1 VDVFDFKM
9 TGSVAPFDAK
19 TKGVARTAEFVA
31 QGNSLPESRQV
42 RAGPESP
49 QNTNAVTQPNT
60 EQLRNL
66 VDQVNKALSVNS
78 SNLKFTIADGTNI
91 NVVRIED
98 SETGE
103 LIRQIPSETMLAIA
117 RAFDEITQ
125 GAIIRERV

>member
-9 TGSVAPFDAK
+9 TGSVAPFNAK
-19 TKGVARTAEFVA
+19 IKGVARTAEFVA
-31 QGNSLPESRQV
+31 QGNSLPESGQV
-42 RAGPESP
+42 RAGQENPK
-49 QNTNAVTQPNT
+49 NTNPQPDA
-60 EQLRNL
+60 EQLRSL

-117 RAFDEITQ
+117 RAFDQITQ
-125 GAIIRERV
+125 GAIIKERV

>member
-1 VDVFDFKM
+1 MDVFDFKT

-19 TKGVARTAEFVA
+19 LKGVARTAEFVA

-42 RAGPESP
+42 RAGPENP
-49 QNTNAVTQPNT
+49 QGTSEVTQPDT

-66 VDQVNKALSVNS
+66 VDQANKALSINS
-78 SNLKFTIADGTNI
+78 SSLKFTIADGTNI

-125 GAIIRERV
+125 GAIIEERV

>member
-1 VDVFDFKM
+1 MDVFDFKM

-31 QGNSLPESRQV
+31 QGNSLPENRQARV
-42 RAGPESP
+42 GLENS
-49 QNTNAVTQPNT
+49 QNTDAPPDM

-66 VDQVNKALSVNS
+66 VDQANKALSLNS

-103 LIRQIPSETMLAIA
+103 LIRQIPSEAMLAIA

-125 GAIIRERV
+125 GAIIEERA